1 MQAGAGRKSR
11 PAVPRCA
18 VRDHILILWT
28 NSPGMGSPH
37 AMRSLLFSLVA
48 VCLACVP
55 CIRADEVRST
65 ALTAAD
71 TERVAAMKSADRE
84 KLAAILSDDL
94 RYAHSSGTV
103 DTKQSFIESLTT
115 GRTKYLALDY
125 EERAFTFPAPG
136 IALMT
141 GRAHVKVANATGEA
155 DMMLSF
161 LSVWREEHGKW
172 RFLAWQSCKLP
183 APGAAK

>member
-1 MQAGAGRKSR
+1 
-11 PAVPRCA
+11 
-18 VRDHILILWT
+18 
-28 NSPGMGSPH
+28 
-37 AMRSLLFSLVA
+37 MRSLLLPLVA
-48 VCLACVP
+48 F
-55 CIRADEVRST
+55 CIAFSNPASAEDKRSA

-115 GRTKYLALDY
+115 GRTKYVALDY
-125 EERAFTFPAPG
+125 KDRAFTFPAPG
-136 IALMT
+136 IALMA
-141 GRAHVKVANATGEA
+141 GRAHVQVVNATGEV
-155 DMMLSF
+155 DMQLSF
-161 LSVWREEHGKW
+161 LSVWREENGRW

-183 APGAAK
+183 PPATAPR

>member
-1 MQAGAGRKSR
+1 
-11 PAVPRCA
+11 
-18 VRDHILILWT
+18 
-28 NSPGMGSPH
+28 
-37 AMRSLLFSLVA
+37 MRSLLLSLVA
-48 VCLACVP
+48 FCLAFSNP
-55 CIRADEVRST
+55 ASAEDKRSA
-65 ALTAAD
+65 ALATAD

-103 DTKQSFIESLTT
+103 DTKQSFIESLTS
-115 GRTKYLALDY
+115 GRTKYVALDY

-141 GRAHVKVANATGEA
+141 GRAHVKVTNATGEV
-155 DMMLSF
+155 DMLLSF
-161 LSVWREEHGKW
+161 LSVWREENGRW

-183 APGAAK
+183 APAAAR

>member
-1 MQAGAGRKSR
+1 
-11 PAVPRCA
+11 
-18 VRDHILILWT
+18 
-28 NSPGMGSPH
+28 
-37 AMRSLLFSLVA
+37 MRSLLFAIIAL
-48 VCLACVP
+48 CFACVP
-55 CIRADEVRST
+55 CVRADRLPNC
-65 ALTAAD
+65 ALEAAD
-71 TERVAAMKSADRE
+71 TVRVAAMKSADRE

-115 GRTKYLALDY
+115 GRTKYLAIDY

-141 GRAHVKVANATGEA
+141 GRAHVRVANATGEV
-155 DMMLSF
+155 DMQLSF
-161 LSVWREEHGKW
+161 LSVWREENGKW

-183 APGAAK
+183 APAVAQ

>member
-1 MQAGAGRKSR
+1 
-11 PAVPRCA
+11 
-18 VRDHILILWT
+18 
-28 NSPGMGSPH
+28 
-37 AMRSLLFSLVA
+37 MRSLLLSLVA
-48 VCLACVP
+48 FCLAYVP
-55 CIRADEVRST
+55 AIHAEDTRTA
-65 ALTAAD
+65 ALTTAD

-103 DTKQSFIESLTT
+103 DTKPSFIESLTA
-115 GRTKYLALDY
+115 GRTKYLTLDY

-141 GRAHVKVANATGEA
+141 GRAHLRVANATGET
-155 DMMLSF
+155 DMLLGF
-161 LSVWREEHGKW
+161 LGVWREENGKW

-183 APGAAK
+183 APAAK

>member
-1 MQAGAGRKSR
+1 
-11 PAVPRCA
+11 
-18 VRDHILILWT
+18 
-28 NSPGMGSPH
+28 
-37 AMRSLLFSLVA
+37 MRSLLLSLVA
-48 VCLACVP
+48 FCLAFSNP
-55 CIRADEVRST
+55 ASAEDKRSA
-65 ALTAAD
+65 ALATAD

-103 DTKQSFIESLTT
+103 DTKQSFIESLTS
-115 GRTKYLALDY
+115 GRTKYVALDY

-141 GRAHVKVANATGEA
+141 GRAHVKVANATGEV
-155 DMMLSF
+155 DMLLSF
-161 LSVWREEHGKW
+161 LSVWREENGHW

-183 APGAAK
+183 APAASK